1 MAPPSPRKPLPQ
13 PVEETK
19 RSSHRSGNDG
29 TRSLPQPVETSSTT
43 HSSSSS
49 HSRHASSSSSSTKGS
64 TAKSNSESSN
74 KSRDASGPRAITS
87 NQPEPLA
94 SDSSSSKP
102 RRKFAPEMIET
113 SRRSRRN
120 TASDTSSDTARD
132 ENGTPPAS
140 NHESISTPPA
150 HHPQEHLP
158 LHMRRKRPD
167 LAPCP
172 PDNSPIASVEAVP
185 QVPPESKFSSSKLAE
200 KVPRRH
206 SFRIPDLPAI
216 KSNSETEEDSTS
228 SSDDP
233 SLVTIPSAES
243 DLAKHA
249 RRKRRRKKT
258 HPMTA
263 RDSEDERFSGYLLAL
278 AASAAEKQLRDQA
291 LAAYPNEHVHEQVN
305 HWAGDQDSDDDS
317 EAAIHVGKLD
327 VNEPEDISDDEEDN
341 ISQSRESRRH
351 RESAAGWDM
360 QEMRKHQSRL
370 EEQRQNAWASKND
383 TVEPELGARRKSVAQ
398 QQQHQH
404 GALPAFQK
412 DNETTTMRKAAS
424 PPMAGEDLRFPKCLS
439 PQQTRLDV
447 HQYPKSRGD
456 ASSKQQQEHT
466 GLWTPGGGASRKSSH
481 SGLWMGVNAA
491 SAQHAY
497 ASQKTIHTGLLTP
510 ALERGDPFSNSSFS
524 TKPAQSQRSSSK
536 SSTNLQ
542 LPLTPPATT
551 LQPLKTPA
559 LPSAAATDSAAGVE
573 TSPLP
578 QTKSL
583 AEEFPDEFVPQ
594 LDNDLSLG

>member
-1 MAPPSPRKPLPQ
+1 
-13 PVEETK
+13 
-19 RSSHRSGNDG
+19 
-29 TRSLPQPVETSSTT
+29 
-43 HSSSSS
+43 
-49 HSRHASSSSSSTKGS
+49 
-64 TAKSNSESSN
+64 
-74 KSRDASGPRAITS
+74 
-87 NQPEPLA
+87 
-94 SDSSSSKP
+94 
-102 RRKFAPEMIET
+102 
-113 SRRSRRN
+113 
-120 TASDTSSDTARD
+120 
-132 ENGTPPAS
+132 
-140 NHESISTPPA
+140 
-150 HHPQEHLP
+150 
-158 LHMRRKRPD
+158 MRRKRPD

-172 PDNSPIASVEAVP
+172 PDNSPIASVEAIP

-216 KSNSETEEDSTS
+216 KSNSETEEDSSS

-233 SLVTIPSAES
+233 SLTTIPSAES
-243 DLAKHA
+243 DSAKHA
-249 RRKRRRKKT
+249 RRKRRRKRP
-258 HPMTA
+258 HPLTA
-263 RDSEDERFSGYLLAL
+263 RDSEDERFSGYLLSL

-291 LAAYPNEHVHEQVN
+291 LAAYPNEHVHERVN

-327 VNEPEDISDDEEDN
+327 VNEPEEVSDDEEDN
-341 ISQSRESRRH
+341 ISHSRGSRRH

-370 EEQRQNAWASKND
+370 EEQKQNAWASKND

-398 QQQHQH
+398 QQQQHQQ
-404 GALPAFQK
+404 GALPAPTTAFQR

-439 PQQTRLDV
+439 PQQTRMDV
-447 HQYPKSRGD
+447 HQYPKSRGG
-456 ASSKQQQEHT
+456 ASSKQQQEHA
-466 GLWTPGGGASRKSSH
+466 GLWTPGGGASRTSSQ

-491 SAQHAY
+491 SAQVAY

-524 TKPAQSQRSSSK
+524 TKPAQSQRSPTK
-536 SSTNLQ
+536 SSSNLQ
-542 LPLTPPATT
+542 LPPTPPSTT

-559 LPSAAATDSAAGVE
+559 LPSTAATDTAAGSE
-573 TSPLP
+573 TSPLT

-583 AEEFPDEFVPQ
+583 AEEFPDEFVTQ
-594 LDNDLSLG
+594 LYNYLSLGYPTLARPYDDELCRITRIPMEQLRKDDSSPHLNARGYIGAPEGTGCQDPRAEGGSEEKGERWLALRMYVWEWGRQQRGWAVEEAAEGIEHAGKSVSGHTRPKSEQDVGRGQNAGWGGIARKGSWAW